1 MPGPKATELSVI
13 IPALNERE
21 NLVILLPLLHE
32 TVSRLTSAYEVLV
45 VDGGSTD
52 GTPQAAEQN
61 KARVVT
67 QKERGYGGALLA
79 GFACASGSHIITMDA
94 DMSHSPDFLEEF
106 WRRRDEA
113 EMLIASR
120 YIAGGAA
127 EMNKFRGLLSQILN
141 NVYRRVLTVPF
152 LDLSSGFRMY
162 RSDIINEL
170 PLQSRDYD
178 VLEEILIRIFN
189 AGWRIRE
196 IPFTYMPRAKG
207 SSKARLFR
215 FAIAYLRTLIRM
227 WKLRHSGK
235 SKD

>member
-1 MPGPKATELSVI
+1 MRGAEGTELSVI
-13 IPALNERE
+13 IPALNERD
-21 NLVILLPLLHE
+21 NLVMLLPLVHE
-32 TVSRLTSAYEVLV
+32 IASRLNVAYEVIV

-52 GTPQAAEQN
+52 GTAHATEQN
-61 KARVVT
+61 NARVIT

-79 GFACASGSHIITMDA
+79 GFACAAGHYIVTMDA

-120 YIAGGAA
+120 YVVGGAA

-162 RSDIINEL
+162 RGDIIDEL
-170 PLQSRDYD
+170 HLESRDYD

-207 SSKARLFR
+207 SSKARLFK
-215 FAIAYLRTLIRM
+215 FAIAYMRTLIRM
-227 WKLRHSGK
+227 WQLRHSGK
-235 SKD
+235 STS